1 MKTPLDM
8 MEDISAQLIEN
19 ASLLETI
26 YKNTDPES
34 ETDCAL
40 ACLIRALRATSNKAT
55 EHIELIH
62 KERN

>member
-19 ASLLETI
+19 ASLLELI
-26 YKNTDPES
+26 YQNSAEEP

-40 ACLIRALRATSNKAT
+40 ACLIRSLRATSNKAT
-55 EHIELIH
+55 EYIELIH